1 MTFLKTELAILKTE
15 KLRAYYILDTLGKKQ
30 YVKAADGIEI
40 EIKENEIYG
49 IAGESGC
56 GKSTLIKT
64 LFGMVEPPLAI
75 MDGKVYYKLD
85 DKFIDVFSIEKKEMR
100 KIRWEYI
107 SYIPQGSMNVLNPVA
122 KVIDSFEDFIK
133 AHKKIK
139 SKQEIKKPVEEHLT
153 VLGLP
158 TKVLDSYPHQL
169 SGGMRQRVTVAL
181 ATVMQPKIII
191 ADEPTTA
198 LDVVMQ
204 RGVIQLLKDIQSKQK
219 NTIIIVTHDM
229 GIHANI
235 ADRIGIMYAGKII
248 EEADTG
254 EIFDNPLHP
263 YTKYLIGSLPKIGD
277 KSYKISAPGVPPSLI
292 NPPKGCRFHPRC
304 EKAVGK
310 CLEKTPKLI
319 EISPNHKVACF
330 LYSEEMEE

>member
-1 MTFLKTELAILKTE
+1 LTILKTD
-15 KLRAYYILDTLGKKQ
+15 KLKSYYILETLGKKQ
-30 YVKAADGIEI
+30 YVKAVDGVEMD
-40 EIKENEIYG
+40 IKENEIYG

-56 GKSTLIKT
+56 GKTTLIKT
-64 LFGMVEPPLAI
+64 LFGMVEPPLTI
-75 MDGKVYYKLD
+75 VEGTVYYKINE
-85 DKFIDVFSIEKKEMR
+85 KFINIFSLEKKDMR

-107 SYIPQGSMNVLNPVA
+107 SYIPQGSMSVLNPVT
-122 KVIDSFEDFIK
+122 KIIHSFEDFLK

-139 SKQEIKKPVEEHLT
+139 SKEEIRKPVEEHLMA
-153 VLGLP
+153 LGLP

-181 ATVMQPKIII
+181 ATIMQPKIII

-229 GIHANI
+229 GIHANV

-248 EEADTG
+248 EEADTL
-254 EIFDNPLHP
+254 EIFENPLHP
-263 YTKYLIGSLPKIGD
+263 YTKYLIGSLPQIGD
-277 KSYKISAPGVPPSLI
+277 KSYRISAPGTPPSLM
-292 NPPKGCRFHPRC
+292 NPPKGCRFYPRC
-304 EKAVGK
+304 ERAMKE
-310 CLEKTPKLI
+310 CIEKIPKLI
-319 EISPNHKVACF
+319 EIRPNHKVACF